1 MNMRVSTALVANTGS
16 SGIQRLQSDLYT
28 MQNQITTGRR
38 IVTPKDDPVGSAQAL
53 VVTQSKSINALFIKN
68 QQTAETKLNA
78 LDATLDGLNSELR
91 AIYEKSVAAGNGS
104 YSDSERAAIA
114 TELEQRL
121 GNLISLGN
129 TQDGSGRYIFAGFQ
143 STTKP
148 FDVSGNV
155 APYSLA
161 NPYVTYAGDDG
172 VQTLQVTASVSMDT
186 SAAGS
191 EVFMR
196 VKDASG
202 NVTGRSVFDA
212 VQNMVGFLRTPGAS
226 PSATAYRDALGDI
239 MSSMDSIS
247 RVRASVGSSLSS
259 LDNLSNT
266 ASDRD
271 LQYKTQLSNLED
283 LNYAEAFTNVSQKKV
298 QLEAAQTTY
307 MMVAKLSLFDHI

>member
-1 MNMRVSTALVANTGS
+1 MSMRVSTAQINS
-16 SGIQRLQSDLYT
+16 SGTSGIVRLQSDLYT
-28 MQNQITTGRR
+28 QQNQISTGRR
-38 IVTPKDDPVGSAQAL
+38 VVTPKDDPVDSAQAL

-78 LDATLDGLNSELR
+78 LDATLDGLNNELR

-121 GNLISLGN
+121 GNLVSLGN
-129 TQDGSGRYIFAGFQ
+129 TQDGSGRYIFSGFQ

-148 FDVSGNV
+148 FDLSGNV
-155 APYSLA
+155 GPYSLA

-172 VQTLQVTASVSMDT
+172 VQTLQVAASVSLDT
-186 SAAGS
+186 SSAGS

-212 VQNMVGFLRTPGAS
+212 VQNMVVFLRTPGVS
-226 PSATAYRDALGDI
+226 PSSVAYRDALGDV

-259 LDNLSNT
+259 LDTLSNT
-266 ASDRD
+266 SSDREV
-271 LQYKTQLSNLED
+271 QYKTQLSNLQD
-283 LNYAEAFTNVSQKKV
+283 LDYASAFTSLSQKKI

-307 MMVAKLSLFDHI
+307 MMIAKLSLFDHL